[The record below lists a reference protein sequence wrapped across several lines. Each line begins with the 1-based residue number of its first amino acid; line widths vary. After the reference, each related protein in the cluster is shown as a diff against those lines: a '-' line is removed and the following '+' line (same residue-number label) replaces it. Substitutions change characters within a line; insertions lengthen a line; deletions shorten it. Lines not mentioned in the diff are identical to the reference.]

1 MVLAIMAAI
10 TNNIGLNIQKLAW
23 NRSQGHQLPAS
34 DRPDIDDDDDLV
46 HEHEHDDEEAGG
58 AGLSKPK
65 PQTSFSGLWACGML
79 LILLASM
86 FDFAALGFG
95 PQSVI
100 APLGALTMVANA
112 FVAPCING
120 EKLQPG
126 IIKATVV
133 ILIGCIM
140 AVGSASHDNMV
151 CSLDALFALYL
162 TSQFC
167 VYALIIVS
175 ILFGLYFFAKRCE
188 RLQLEFGTESDEY
201 QSVLKFHRITYAAMG
216 GLFGAQSV
224 LFARTVTQAFSSTM
238 RGGQLF
244 LLSSPI
250 YLIVFLLISS
260 MLLQIYWLNQGLARF
275 DSLYNV
281 PVFTSTWIVG
291 TVLGGGVFYNEFASF
306 NVYQAIF
313 FPIGVSLCCIG
324 VFYLA
329 MGSTGGRP
337 LTKVQPG
344 SGASEEATCEE
355 EEHLLVREVL

>member
-1 MVLAIMAAI
+1 MAAI

-23 NRSQGHQLPAS
+23 NRSQGHQLPSS
-34 DRPDIDDDDDLV
+34 DLPDINN
-46 HEHEHDDEEAGG
+46 DDEEEGG
-58 AGLSKPK
+58 GGNAKPK
-65 PQTSFSGLWACGML
+65 LQTSFSGLWACGML
-79 LILLASM
+79 MILLASM

-112 FVAPCING
+112 FIAPCMNG

-126 IIKATVV
+126 IIKATIV

-151 CSLDALFALYL
+151 CSLDALFSLYL

-167 VYALIIVS
+167 VYGLIIIS
-175 ILFGLYFFAKRCE
+175 ILFALYFFAKRCE
-188 RLQLEFGTESDEY
+188 RLQLEFGTESEEY
-201 QSVLKFHRITYAAMG
+201 QQVVKFHRITYAAMG
-216 GLFGAQSV
+216 GVFGAQSV

-250 YLIVFLLISS
+250 YLILFLLVGS
-260 MLLQIYWLNQGLARF
+260 MLMQIYWLNQGLARF

-306 NVYQAIF
+306 NVYQAVF

-329 MGSTGGRP
+329 IGSSSST
-337 LTKVQPG
+337 LAKVQPG
-344 SGASEEATCEE
+344 GSGTMAREEATCEE